1 MSIAEAIRSFAEKH
15 LEPYTVRGD
24 ELIPEYCPFCHGG
37 ESGDRHT
44 FALNLTEGVYVC
56 KRGSC
61 GVRGRF
67 EELAQRFGERA
78 EIIRP
83 ASRAKKQFVL
93 PDAVILPPTEEITA
107 YFARR
112 KISAATL
119 DTFKIGSN
127 ADGNI
132 VFPFYR
138 DGELVFVKYRAPR
151 KPQGKERKEWQAPGA
166 RPILFGMDLCSF
178 SQP

>member
-1 MSIAEAIRSFAEKH
+1 M
-15 LEPYTVRGD
+15 
-24 ELIPEYCPFCHGG
+24 
-37 ESGDRHT
+37 
-44 FALNLTEGVYVC
+44 YVC

-83 ASRAKKQFVL
+83 AVRAKKQFVL
-93 PDAVILPPTEEITA
+93 PDAVILPPTEEIAA

-119 DTFKIGSN
+119 DAFKIGSD

-138 DGELVFVKYRAPR
+138 DNELVFVKYRAPR
-151 KPQGKERKEWQAPGA
+151 KPQGKERKEWQAPGT

>member
-1 MSIAEAIRSFAEKH
+1 M
-15 LEPYTVRGD
+15 
-24 ELIPEYCPFCHGG
+24 
-37 ESGDRHT
+37 
-44 FALNLTEGVYVC
+44 TEGVYVC

-78 EIIRP
+78 ELIRP
-83 ASRAKKQFVL
+83 AARAKKQFVL
-93 PDAVILPPTEEITA
+93 PDVPVLPLTETITA
-107 YFARR
+107 YFERR
-112 KISAATL
+112 RISAATL
-119 DTFKIGSN
+119 DAFRLGSDI
-127 ADGNI
+127 DGNI
-132 VFPFYR
+132 VFPFYQ

-151 KPQGKERKEWQAPGA
+151 KPQGKERKEWQVSGT

>member
-1 MSIAEAIRSFAEKH
+1 M
-15 LEPYTVRGD
+15 
-24 ELIPEYCPFCHGG
+24 
-37 ESGDRHT
+37 
-44 FALNLTEGVYVC
+44 C

-83 ASRAKKQFVL
+83 AARAKKQFVL
-93 PDAVILPPTEEITA
+93 PDTVILPPTEEIAA
-107 YFARR
+107 YFVRR

-119 DTFKIGSN
+119 DAFKIGSDT
-127 ADGNI
+127 DGNI

-138 DGELVFVKYRAPR
+138 DGELVFVKYRAPH
-151 KPQGKERKEWQAPGA
+151 KPQGKERKEWQAPGTC
-166 RPILFGMDLCSF
+166 PILFGMDLCSF
-178 SQP
+178 SQS

>member
-1 MSIAEAIRSFAEKH
+1 M
-15 LEPYTVRGD
+15 
-24 ELIPEYCPFCHGG
+24 
-37 ESGDRHT
+37 
-44 FALNLTEGVYVC
+44 C
-56 KRGSC
+56 KRSSC

-67 EELAQRFGERA
+67 EELTQRFGEQA

-83 ASRAKKQFVL
+83 AARAKKQFVL
-93 PDAVILPPTEEITA
+93 PDAIILPLTEEIAT

-119 DTFKIGSN
+119 DAFKIGSD

-132 VFPFYR
+132 IFPF
-138 DGELVFVKYRAPR
+138 YRAPR
-151 KPQGKERKEWQAPGA
+151 KPQGKERKEWQAPGT

>member
-24 ELIPEYCPFCHGG
+24 ELIPEYCPFCRGG
-37 ESGDRHT
+37 ESCDRHT

-83 ASRAKKQFVL
+83 AVRAKKQFVL
-93 PDAVILPPTEEITA
+93 PDAVILPPTEEIA
-107 YFARR
+107 AFFARR
-112 KISAATL
+112 
-119 DTFKIGSN
+119 
-127 ADGNI
+127 NI

-151 KPQGKERKEWQAPGA
+151 KPQGKERKEWQAPGTC
-166 RPILFGMDLCSF
+166 PILFGMDLCSF